1 MDLAIMT
8 GIIITTTIIMVVHT
22 WVAEVDMGTAKKH
35 FLPM

>member
-1 MDLAIMT
+1 MDPAIMT
-8 GIIITTTIIMVVHT
+8 GITTTIIMVVHT